1 MNEKQ
6 SPDEEVAQARDPK
19 HIVIQRALGRL
30 DVAIDNLYSVISQIK
45 GDEKVNEEP
54 DKKAVGNPL
63 SVFLDEGNAI
73 IVNKTETIEKI
84 TVELRELLF

>member
-6 SPDEEVAQARDPK
+6 NPEVAQARDPK

-30 DVAIDNLYSVISQIK
+30 DVAINNLYNVISQIK
-45 GDEKVNEEP
+45 GEEKVIEET
-54 DKKAVGNPL
+54 DKKVGGSSL
-63 SVFLDEGNAI
+63 SVFLDAGNGL
-73 IVNKTETIEKI
+73 IVDKTEKIEKI